1 MDENRDGWD
10 VDELLDFLAV
20 HSTGG
25 VSATEQGST
34 LHWSPPVDM
43 YEVGDRLY
51 VVLDIPGM
59 KANQFEIRVT
69 ENTLIVSGERE
80 MLHDENRIRF
90 HKIERNSG
98 VFEKR
103 LALPGGFITSR
114 PRSRYSDGLLEIS
127 FPPKKRSSRG

>member
-1 MDENRDGWD
+1 MAENQDSWD

-25 VSATEQGST
+25 VSATEKGNT
-34 LHWSPPVDM
+34 LYWSPPVDM
-43 YEVGDRLY
+43 YEIGDRLFI
-51 VVLDIPGM
+51 VFDIPGM
-59 KANQFEIRVT
+59 KANQFDIRVT
-69 ENTLIVSGERE
+69 DETLIVSGERK
-80 MLHDENRIRF
+80 MQDDEGRIRF

-103 LALPGGFITSR
+103 LALPEGFITSR

-127 FPPKKRSSRG
+127 FPVKKRSKRG